1 MKTGKIFGLLGL
13 ALCAV
18 FTSCDE
24 EFNDDYT
31 AASVSGAQVYFS
43 SEAPSVVEVSKDTTA
58 CEISLNRAVTAGSLE
73 VALNVTS
80 TSDLYSIPSKVTFA
94 DGADSAPIS
103 IKYDGDAI
111 EYGVFDTVTV
121 SLADATITSSWGV
134 SSYTFVIGCP
144 EPWTEWA
151 PFAAGTC
158 TWTYTQYYNG
168 DDPGLKIY
176 YRSNKVNTAQA
187 QFLIKN
193 ALSGIDV
200 VFDYNTETGA
210 VTLPETKFDVHSSY
224 GDVFVSDLD
233 TYAGNGQV
241 GAFDAEQGIIEI
253 PLIYYVGAGY
263 FGYGYEYI
271 YIDGYNR
278 KDLTTEVTYAGKF
291 EDAEG
296 NLFVVASAN
305 LGPDVESAQ
314 LALIPGELTQELFD
328 EILGGTYTQM
338 MEIAASGEYR
348 MPADSLETGK
358 YSFVLVSYSEGEAAD
373 YATAAFKY
381 TNSAEPAETWTD
393 LYVGNYT
400 YTLFFG
406 SEEEPYTDENLVLSV
421 SDSDPSRYKISNWG
435 YGVDFMFTMAEDGT
449 ILVDDCETGYVHS
462 QVGMIYVVDY
472 VTYTGSPEAPSSY
485 DPETGTFN
493 FALVYYYDGGYAA
506 FGYEKFVLTA
516 AAGAK
521 NRIAKADKELAKK
534 NVSCKLVP
542 TLKNGAINAIPVIR

>member
-233 TYAGNGQV
+233 TYAGNGAV
-241 GAFDAEQGIIEI
+241 GAFDAEQGIITI

-263 FGYGYEYI
+263 FGYGNEYI

-278 KDLTTEVTYAGKF
+278 KDLTTEVEYAGKF
-291 EDAEG
+291 ENAEG
-296 NLFVVASAN
+296 NVFVVANTN
-305 LGPDVESAQ
+305 LGPDVESAK
-314 LALIPGELTQELFD
+314 LALVPGSLTQETFD
-328 EILGGTYTQM
+328 AILGGTYSPM
-338 MEIAASGEYR
+338 VDVEASGEVK
-348 MPADSLETGK
+348 MAADSLETGE
-358 YSFVLVSYSEGEAAD
+358 YTFVLVSYSEGEAAD
-373 YATAAFKY
+373 YATASFKFKK
-381 TNSAEPAETWTD
+381 SGEAAETWTD

-435 YGVDFMFTMAEDGT
+435 YGVDFIFTMAEDGT
-449 ILVDDCETGYVHS
+449 ILVDDCETGYVTD
-462 QVGMIYVVDY
+462 QYGMVSIMDL
-472 VTYTGSPEAPSSY
+472 VTFAGSAEYGTSSY
-485 DPETGTFN
+485 NPETGAFI
-493 FALVYYYDGGYAA
+493 FAIAYYVEAGTLAYGQ
-506 FGYEKFVLTA
+506 ETFVLTGK
-516 AAGAK
+516 AGAK
-521 NRIAKADKELAKK
+521 SRIAKANKEMGSV
-534 NVSCKLVP
+534 NVSINR
-542 TLKNGAINAIPVIR
+542 TLKNAPITYFRINK